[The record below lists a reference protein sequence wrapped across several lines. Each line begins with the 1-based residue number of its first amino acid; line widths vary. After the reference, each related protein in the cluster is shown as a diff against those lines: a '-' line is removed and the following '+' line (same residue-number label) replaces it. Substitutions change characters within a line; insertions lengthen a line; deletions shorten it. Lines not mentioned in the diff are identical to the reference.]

1 MKRNLPKKLLSL
13 LLSGMLVVTGLDV
26 TTVRA
31 AEPSAAVEAET
42 TSSESQAV
50 AETASSASQNETMT
64 ESQAVTEAAAD
75 ESQAPAES
83 GSDESQTAMESDTD
97 EPQTATESSADESQT
112 ATESGADESQTTP
125 ESETKESQTATES
138 LTDSE
143 TKESQT
149 ATEPVTDESQTAT
162 DSETEE
168 SQTES
173 VTDESQTE
181 SETEES
187 ESETETETLPSFS
200 LFEVNPL
207 YADLIDAS
215 QAEEQFEGKALLA
228 EPREEA
234 TCQTLEEAAAHL
246 REKMIVR
253 EGTVVINMPSK
264 ALLGYNF
271 NTFFNAVF
279 EAAFEYSDACS
290 GQEGDALRWATKTR
304 GLVGTSP
311 DQENYR
317 LVFTITYH
325 STAAQE
331 EELTAAVNAA
341 LSELNLD
348 GKSDYEKVRA
358 IHDYICD
365 HVDYDYSLKKY
376 SAYDALCTGTA
387 VCQGYSVLFYRMC
400 KDAGLSV
407 RIISGTGNG
416 GAHGWNIVRV
426 GDSARAAG
434 QYYNVDCTWDGM
446 DSKTHHAYF
455 LKSDD
460 DLVNHTRDAQYA
472 TAEFKAAFPVSDVSY
487 MLSSGKNV
495 PNIRHRIVKYTN
507 TSDIWYSTAD
517 KKPKVIALVQAT
529 CSRSQATV
537 RDMAATKDFGDVDL
551 YVVYSETANTPGAVD
566 KFTGFVNAH
575 APNSSHLTFGYSG
588 IEEVEVMKPMVPGG
602 PPVLQWEETSLWD
615 AYMDLAKEHFGWD
628 GQEATP
634 ILVYIDANDKVQHMT
649 YGQQSA
655 SGIKNNL
662 KAYCSGGSGSEGTS
676 AYIINYVLNGGI
688 NHTGNP
694 SAYMSDS
701 DAITLHDPLREGYT
715 FLGWYTDAA
724 MTKPITQITSASTG
738 NLTLYAKWEADAQKP
753 ETPSGFPEIDMS
765 LTDGNLLVGITGTY
779 STETAETIL
788 ERLNAIRKEACD
800 EGVIDPATNQ
810 PLTAS
815 DYKPLKWSSDLEAIA
830 RLRAAEAALRPA
842 HDRPNGQRCFT
853 VKTTNNEQSFAENLA
868 WNYTDLMAG
877 IEQWYGEKQDW
888 VDKTGK
894 QTGHYESIISTRYN
908 YVAVSAF
915 ELSKGYIYP
924 VAVAQE
930 FSDKATM
937 DSQKNEFA
945 GSCMQAIEVAGSAVS
960 KLAFTASSPLSL
972 KTGSSHNLVLN
983 ATVGFE
989 AYNQKSNCTG
999 PVQDGAAWTSSDD
1012 TIAAVDSKGQITA
1025 LKDGSVTITATV
1037 GNISAEL
1044 TVEVSENAVDP
1055 APSDTYTITYE
1066 LNGGTNHA
1074 DNPATYTADTAAI
1087 VLKAPAKD
1095 GYTFGGWYRDA
1106 DFTQSITQIAAGTT
1120 GNLTLYAKWTKTQT
1134 PENPDDPNKPENPG
1148 TPSEPETPSDA
1159 EYTVTFNMQGHGSAP
1174 QSYTGI
1180 KSGALIQKPS
1190 DPTAS
1195 GYRFEGWYK
1204 DSSCKTAWN
1213 FSTDKVTADT
1223 TLYAKWVKTD
1233 VPADEDISKY
1243 PVDQRKD
1250 LKPIAKIADIK
1261 AKVYDGTPY
1270 RPVVKVTITDNG
1282 RQVTLTEGTD
1292 YRVLYSNNTEPGTG
1306 KVTVRG
1312 NGIYKGEITKPFQI
1326 NKKPLKD
1333 LNIITG
1339 GMSVDAK
1346 TEPPVYVY
1354 DGAVE
1359 LVNGTDYTVSK
1370 LTDVKG
1376 TSAKA
1381 TVTAAKN
1388 NKYYEGTV
1396 TVKLTLYKADADK
1409 IINPENVTLSAKS
1422 VPFTGKAVTTV
1433 VPTVKLGSATLEK
1446 NKHYKVQYKDNTKA
1460 GTALVIIT
1468 GKGQYKGKVVK
1479 SFTIEPAK
1487 SKLTVNKISDKTYN
1501 GKLQKPKVTVKDGS
1515 KTLKLNR
1522 DYIVTYSKNLSAGK
1536 ATVTITGIG
1545 NYAGCTTSGTFTIKP
1560 QKISKASVKGSVSKG
1575 ITLTYSKQPL
1585 VEGVD
1590 YKLTYGAEKKG
1601 KIQVTI
1607 TGLNKDFTGTITK
1620 SLKK

>member
-1 MKRNLPKKLLSL
+1 MKKTLSRRLLSL
-13 LLSGMLVVTGLDV
+13 VVSGMLVVTGIPTPQVYAAEEYVTQETTNDGITLEGENQTETPSETVRSEAEESEVRSEEQITETSKDADEETSQTDE
-26 TTVRA
+26 TTVNTETVNTETVDTEDINTEA
-31 AEPSAAVEAET
+31 TENTVETEEAEET
-42 TSSESQAV
+42 TSQ
-50 AETASSASQNETMT
+50 Q
-64 ESQAVTEAAAD
+64 
-75 ESQAPAES
+75 
-83 GSDESQTAMESDTD
+83 
-97 EPQTATESSADESQT
+97 
-112 ATESGADESQTTP
+112 
-125 ESETKESQTATES
+125 
-138 LTDSE
+138 
-143 TKESQT
+143 
-149 ATEPVTDESQTAT
+149 
-162 DSETEE
+162 
-168 SQTES
+168 
-173 VTDESQTE
+173 
-181 SETEES
+181 
-187 ESETETETLPSFS
+187 ETETLTEDETAEQTTEEQQTLERPEEASI
-200 LFEVNPL
+200 LVINPL
-207 YADLIDAS
+207 YEEIIDLDELTMKFESEQNVHLFSNDTTRASSFQNLEDAAAYLRDQMVARETTIAVQIPMTVVNANGGLQNAPS
-215 QAEEQFEGKALLA
+215 VVFNKAL
-228 EPREEA
+228 EHTE
-234 TCQTLEEAAAHL
+234 
-246 REKMIVR
+246 
-253 EGTVVINMPSK
+253 
-264 ALLGYNF
+264 
-271 NTFFNAVF
+271 
-279 EAAFEYSDACS
+279 ACS
-290 GQEGDALRWATKTR
+290 GQAGDALAAGYLKYQASMASSSGTATFTY
-304 GLVGTSP
+304 T
-311 DQENYR
+311 
-317 LVFTITYH
+317 VFYFT
-325 STAAQE
+325 TAE
-331 EELTAAVNAA
+331 EEQQLTEKVAEIMGKLA
-341 LSELNLD
+341 LS
-348 GKSDYEKVRA
+348 GKSDYQKAKA

-365 HVDYDYSLKKY
+365 NVTYDDTYSKY
-376 SAYDALCTGTA
+376 SAYDALCTGSA
-387 VCQGYSVLFYRMC
+387 VCQGYAISFYRLC
-400 KDAGLSV
+400 KEAGLPV
-407 RIISGTGNG
+407 RIITGKGNG
-416 GAHGWNIVRV
+416 GAHAWNIVKIS
-426 GDSARAAG
+426 DNARAAG
-434 QYYNVDCTWDGM
+434 KYYNVDCTWDSQKSG
-446 DSKTHHAYF
+446 TLHLYF
-455 LKSDD
+455 LVSEAEFGDH
-460 DLVNHTRDAQYA
+460 VRSEEYN
-472 TAEFKAAFPVSDVSY
+472 TAEFHAQYPMSDSSYIDSGSFEPGLNKENPEVSFTTLHDETVSSAAAGKPKLLIFFRTTCGNSQRTIKAISEYKFPNVDIYAAEIDGASKDAVASFKNTYGSDTLTFLYDTSGNNNMNLFRYAQAAGITEGNSLNVALPVIFYIDGSNNLQHATQGVQNAAQIEAKLNYYCGGPVVGQYTVTYVLDGGTNHPDNPVKFKETSGIIKLEDPTKDGYTFAGWYLDAAFKLKISQLDSSVASNITLYAKWNPIAADGLNCDNFYYDFIALNGDEV
-487 MLSSGKNV
+487 LSEAQG
-495 PNIRHRIVKYTN
+495 
-507 TSDIWYSTAD
+507 
-517 KKPKVIALVQAT
+517 KPKLIIFFSRNCGMSRQTIKDIATNGLPNVDIIAAETTGASLAEVQAF
-529 CSRSQATV
+529 
-537 RDMAATKDFGDVDL
+537 KDTYGSDAITFAFDQYQVTHTRYANDYVDR
-551 YVVYSETANTPGAVD
+551 
-566 KFTGFVNAH
+566 
-575 APNSSHLTFGYSG
+575 SG
-588 IEEVEVMKPMVPGG
+588 INNFS
-602 PPVLQWEETSLWD
+602 T
-615 AYMDLAKEHFGWD
+615 
-628 GQEATP
+628 
-634 ILVYIDANDKVQHMT
+634 IIICYIDANNKYQHIT
-649 YGQQSA
+649 FGQSSA
-655 SGIKNNL
+655 NAIKTNIDR
-662 KAYCSGGSGSEGTS
+662 YCSAAEGPSPSET
-676 AYIINYVLNGGI
+676 YTITYELNGGT
-688 NHTGNP
+688 NHADNP
-694 SAYMSDS
+694 KTYTFATET
-701 DAITLHDPLREGYT
+701 ITLKAPSKAGDS
-715 FLGWYTDAA
+715 FIGWYLDAA
-724 MTKPITQITSASTG
+724 LTYPIKQIEKGSHG
-738 NLTLYAKWEADAQKP
+738 NLTLYAKWKSNMP
-753 ETPSGFPEIDMS
+753 EGP
-765 LTDGNLLVGITGTY
+765 
-779 STETAETIL
+779 
-788 ERLNAIRKEACD
+788 
-800 EGVIDPATNQ
+800 DPA
-810 PLTAS
+810 
-815 DYKPLKWSSDLEAIA
+815 E
-830 RLRAAEAALRPA
+830 
-842 HDRPNGQRCFT
+842 
-853 VKTTNNEQSFAENLA
+853 
-868 WNYTDLMAG
+868 
-877 IEQWYGEKQDW
+877 
-888 VDKTGK
+888 
-894 QTGHYESIISTRYN
+894 
-908 YVAVSAF
+908 
-915 ELSKGYIYP
+915 
-924 VAVAQE
+924 
-930 FSDKATM
+930 
-937 DSQKNEFA
+937 
-945 GSCMQAIEVAGSAVS
+945 
-960 KLAFTASSPLSL
+960 
-972 KTGSSHNLVLN
+972 
-983 ATVGFE
+983 
-989 AYNQKSNCTG
+989 
-999 PVQDGAAWTSSDD
+999 
-1012 TIAAVDSKGQITA
+1012 
-1025 LKDGSVTITATV
+1025 
-1037 GNISAEL
+1037 
-1044 TVEVSENAVDP
+1044 
-1055 APSDTYTITYE
+1055 TYTITYE

-1074 DNPATYTADTAAI
+1074 DNPAAYTADTAAI

>member
-13 LLSGMLVVTGLDV
+13 LLSGMLVLTGLDV

-31 AEPSAAVEAET
+31 AEPSAAVEPAAET
-42 TSSESQAV
+42 TSSESQTV
-50 AETASSASQNETMT
+50 AETASSASQNETTT
-64 ESQAVTEAAAD
+64 ESQAVTESAAD
-75 ESQAPAES
+75 ESQATAES
-83 GSDESQTAMESDTD
+83 SSEEPQTAMESDAD
-97 EPQTATESSADESQT
+97 EPQTTP
-112 ATESGADESQTTP
+112 ESGADESQTAN
-125 ESETKESQTATES
+125 ESDDDQSQTATN
-138 LTDSE
+138 SE
-143 TKESQT
+143 TEESQT
-149 ATEPVTDESQTAT
+149 ESTTDESQTAT

-168 SQTES
+168 SQ
-173 VTDESQTE
+173 
-181 SETEES
+181 S
-187 ESETETETLPSFS
+187 ESETETETLEENTEEELPSFS

-207 YADLIDAS
+207 YADLIDTP
-215 QAEEQFEGKALLA
+215 QAEEEFEGKALLA

-271 NTFFNAVF
+271 NTFFNTVF

-304 GLVGTSP
+304 GLDGTSP
-311 DQENYR
+311 DKENYR

-460 DLVNHTRDAQYA
+460 DLVNHTRDAEYT
-472 TAEFKAAFPVSDVSY
+472 TAEFMAAFPVSDVSY

-495 PNIRHRIVKYTN
+495 PNIQHRITKYTN
-507 TSDIWYSTAD
+507 TSDIWYTTAD

-551 YVVYSETANTPGAVD
+551 YVVYAETANTPGAVD
-566 KFTGFVNAH
+566 KFTGFVNAY

-588 IEEVEVMKPMVPGG
+588 IEEVEVMEPVRPGA
-602 PPVLQWEETSLWD
+602 PPVLQWKEIPLWD

-676 AYIINYVLNGGI
+676 AYIINYELNGGI

-701 DAITLHDPLREGYT
+701 DPITLHDPVREGYT

-724 MTKPITQITSASTG
+724 MTKPITQITSANTG

-853 VKTTNNEQSFAENLA
+853 VKTTNGEQSFAENLA

-877 IEQWYGEKQDW
+877 IEQWYDEKKDW
-888 VDKTGK
+888 VDKTDG
-894 QTGHYESIISTRYN
+894 QTGHYESIISTRFN

-915 ELSKGYIYP
+915 ELPKGYIYP

-945 GSCMQAIEVAGSAVS
+945 GNCMQAIEVAGSAVS

-999 PVQDGAAWTSSDD
+999 PVQDGAVWTSSDNA
-1012 TIAAVDSKGQITA
+1012 IATVDSKGQITA

-1044 TVEVSENAVDP
+1044 TVEVSENAVPPVDP
-1055 APSDTYTITYE
+1055 AETYTITYE

-1074 DNPATYTADTAAI
+1074 DNPATYTADTATI
-1087 VLKAPAKD
+1087 VLKAPTKE
-1095 GYTFGGWYRDA
+1095 GHTFDGWYLDA
-1106 DFTQSITQIAAGTT
+1106 AFTQSITQIEKGRT
-1120 GNLTLYAKWTKTQT
+1120 GNLTLYAKW
-1134 PENPDDPNKPENPG
+1134 NPATEF
-1148 TPSEPETPSDA
+1148 
-1159 EYTVTFNMQGHGSAP
+1159 TVTFDTQGHGTAP
-1174 QSYTGI
+1174 QPYTGI
-1180 KSGALIQKPS
+1180 KSGALIQKPAAPS
-1190 DPTAS
+1190 AE
-1195 GYRFEGWYK
+1195 GYLFAGWYREAAC
-1204 DSSCKTAWN
+1204 STAWN
-1213 FSTDKVTADT
+1213 FETDKVMSDI
-1223 TLYAKWVKTD
+1223 TLYAKWTQTSDPDQK
-1233 VPADEDISKY
+1233 PDEKPDDDANKDDTYY
-1243 PVDQRKD
+1243 PNDHRKD
-1250 LKPIAKIADIK
+1250 LKELGAAIADIK
-1261 AKVYDGTPY
+1261 SATYDANKPY
-1270 RPVVKVTITDNG
+1270 RPTVKVTIPNG
-1282 RQVTLTEGTD
+1282 NKKITLTEGTD
-1292 YRVLYSNNTEPGTG
+1292 YRVSYKNEDTAGNAT
-1306 KVTVRG
+1306 VIVRG
-1312 NGIYKGEITKPFQI
+1312 NGIYKGEIQKDYI
-1326 NKKPLKD
+1326 IKKKPIKK
-1333 LNIITG
+1333 LNIVTG
-1339 GMSVDAK
+1339 GMAASAVN
-1346 TEPPVYVY
+1346 TQTPPISIY
-1354 DGAVE
+1354 DGMKKVDE
-1359 LVNGTDYTVSK
+1359 KDYTISSITVNK
-1370 LTDVKG
+1370 KK
-1376 TSAKA
+1376 TSATVTITAAENSCYSETAKA
-1381 TVTAAKN
+1381 TI
-1388 NKYYEGTV
+1388 
-1396 TVKLTLYKADADK
+1396 TLYTADADK
-1409 IINPENVTLSAKS
+1409 IINPENVELSKQEA
-1422 VPFTGKAVTTV
+1422 PYTGKAVKDIEPIVTRN
-1433 VPTVKLGSATLEK
+1433 GEILEK
-1446 NKHYKVQYKDNTKA
+1446 NKHYKVQYKNNTKA
-1460 GTALVIIT
+1460 GTNTALVIVT

-1479 SFTIEPAK
+1479 TFTITPSGTKLEFAKDIPAK
-1487 SKLTVNKISDKTYN
+1487 TYT
-1501 GKLQKPKVTVKDGS
+1501 GKPLKPAVTVKAGA
-1515 KTLKLNR
+1515 KKLKANTDYTVKYLNN
-1522 DYIVTYSKNLSAGK
+1522 VHAGK
-1536 ATVTITGIG
+1536 ATIIVTGIG
-1545 NYAGCTTSGTFTIKP
+1545 NYAGSAPASIEFEIKS
-1560 QKISKASVKGSVSKG
+1560 QKISKASVKGTISKG
-1575 ITLTYSKQPL
+1575 ITLTHNKKTL

-1590 YKLTYGAEKKG
+1590 YELTYGEEKKNT
-1601 KIQVTI
+1601 IQVTI
-1607 TGLNKDFTGTITK
+1607 TGLNKDFTGTV
-1620 SLKK
+1620 KKNIKKK

>member
-1 MKRNLPKKLLSL
+1 
-13 LLSGMLVVTGLDV
+13 
-26 TTVRA
+26 
-31 AEPSAAVEAET
+31 
-42 TSSESQAV
+42 
-50 AETASSASQNETMT
+50 
-64 ESQAVTEAAAD
+64 
-75 ESQAPAES
+75 
-83 GSDESQTAMESDTD
+83 MESDAD
-97 EPQTATESSADESQT
+97 EPQTTP
-112 ATESGADESQTTP
+112 ESGADESQTAN
-125 ESETKESQTATES
+125 ESGADQSQT
-138 LTDSE
+138 
-143 TKESQT
+143 
-149 ATEPVTDESQTAT
+149 VT

-207 YADLIDAS
+207 YADLIDTP
-215 QAEEQFEGKALLA
+215 QAEEEFEGKALLA

-271 NTFFNAVF
+271 NTFFNTVF

-304 GLVGTSP
+304 GLDGTSP
-311 DQENYR
+311 DKENYR

-460 DLVNHTRDAQYA
+460 DLVNHTRDAEYT
-472 TAEFKAAFPVSDVSY
+472 TAEFMAAFPVSDVSY

-495 PNIRHRIVKYTN
+495 PNIQHRITKYTN
-507 TSDIWYSTAD
+507 TSDIWYTTAD

-551 YVVYSETANTPGAVD
+551 YVVYAETANTPGAVD
-566 KFTGFVNAH
+566 KFTGFVNAY

-588 IEEVEVMKPMVPGG
+588 IEEVEVMEPVRPGA
-602 PPVLQWEETSLWD
+602 PPVLQWKEIPLWD

-676 AYIINYVLNGGI
+676 AYIINYELNGGI

-701 DAITLHDPLREGYT
+701 DPITLHDPVREGYT

-724 MTKPITQITSASTG
+724 MTKPITQITSANTG

-853 VKTTNNEQSFAENLA
+853 VKTTNGEQSFAENLA

-877 IEQWYGEKQDW
+877 IEQWYDEKKDW
-888 VDKTGK
+888 VDKTDG
-894 QTGHYESIISTRYN
+894 QTGHYESIISTRFN

-915 ELSKGYIYP
+915 ELPK
-924 VAVAQE
+924 
-930 FSDKATM
+930 
-937 DSQKNEFA
+937 
-945 GSCMQAIEVAGSAVS
+945 
-960 KLAFTASSPLSL
+960 
-972 KTGSSHNLVLN
+972 
-983 ATVGFE
+983 
-989 AYNQKSNCTG
+989 
-999 PVQDGAAWTSSDD
+999 
-1012 TIAAVDSKGQITA
+1012 
-1025 LKDGSVTITATV
+1025 
-1037 GNISAEL
+1037 
-1044 TVEVSENAVDP
+1044 
-1055 APSDTYTITYE
+1055 
-1066 LNGGTNHA
+1066 
-1074 DNPATYTADTAAI
+1074 
-1087 VLKAPAKD
+1087 
-1095 GYTFGGWYRDA
+1095 
-1106 DFTQSITQIAAGTT
+1106 
-1120 GNLTLYAKWTKTQT
+1120 
-1134 PENPDDPNKPENPG
+1134 
-1148 TPSEPETPSDA
+1148 
-1159 EYTVTFNMQGHGSAP
+1159 
-1174 QSYTGI
+1174 
-1180 KSGALIQKPS
+1180 
-1190 DPTAS
+1190 
-1195 GYRFEGWYK
+1195 
-1204 DSSCKTAWN
+1204 
-1213 FSTDKVTADT
+1213 
-1223 TLYAKWVKTD
+1223 
-1233 VPADEDISKY
+1233 DISI
-1243 PVDQRKD
+1243 P
-1250 LKPIAKIADIK
+1250 
-1261 AKVYDGTPY
+1261 
-1270 RPVVKVTITDNG
+1270 
-1282 RQVTLTEGTD
+1282 
-1292 YRVLYSNNTEPGTG
+1292 
-1306 KVTVRG
+1306 
-1312 NGIYKGEITKPFQI
+1312 
-1326 NKKPLKD
+1326 
-1333 LNIITG
+1333 
-1339 GMSVDAK
+1339 
-1346 TEPPVYVY
+1346 
-1354 DGAVE
+1354 
-1359 LVNGTDYTVSK
+1359 
-1370 LTDVKG
+1370 
-1376 TSAKA
+1376 
-1381 TVTAAKN
+1381 
-1388 NKYYEGTV
+1388 
-1396 TVKLTLYKADADK
+1396 
-1409 IINPENVTLSAKS
+1409 
-1422 VPFTGKAVTTV
+1422 
-1433 VPTVKLGSATLEK
+1433 
-1446 NKHYKVQYKDNTKA
+1446 
-1460 GTALVIIT
+1460 
-1468 GKGQYKGKVVK
+1468 
-1479 SFTIEPAK
+1479 
-1487 SKLTVNKISDKTYN
+1487 
-1501 GKLQKPKVTVKDGS
+1501 
-1515 KTLKLNR
+1515 
-1522 DYIVTYSKNLSAGK
+1522 
-1536 ATVTITGIG
+1536 
-1545 NYAGCTTSGTFTIKP
+1545 
-1560 QKISKASVKGSVSKG
+1560 
-1575 ITLTYSKQPL
+1575 
-1585 VEGVD
+1585 
-1590 YKLTYGAEKKG
+1590 
-1601 KIQVTI
+1601 
-1607 TGLNKDFTGTITK
+1607 
-1620 SLKK
+1620 SL